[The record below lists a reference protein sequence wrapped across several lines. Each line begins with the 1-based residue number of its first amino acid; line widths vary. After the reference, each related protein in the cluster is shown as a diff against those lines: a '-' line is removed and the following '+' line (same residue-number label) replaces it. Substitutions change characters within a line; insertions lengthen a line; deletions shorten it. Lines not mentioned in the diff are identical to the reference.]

1 MKRVLFVCV
10 RNSCRS
16 QMAEGFA
23 KKLGADFVEAHS
35 AGSEPSG
42 VVNPMS
48 IAAMKDA
55 GIDISSHWSKGFD
68 ELPPGEWDTIVT
80 MGCGDA
86 CPFLPAKLRLDWDLP
101 DPRGLSQAEFN
112 TIRDETRQRVSKLLE
127 RLRTE

>member
-23 KKLGADFVEAHS
+23 KKLGANVVEAHS

-48 IAAMKDA
+48 VAAMKDA
-55 GIDISSHWSKGFD
+55 GIDISAHWSKGFD
-68 ELPPGEWDTIVT
+68 ALPPGEWDAIVT

-86 CPFLPAKLRLDWDLP
+86 CPFLPAKLRLDWELP
-101 DPRGLSQAEFN
+101 DPRGMSQAEFN
-112 TIRDETRQRVSKLLE
+112 NVRDEIRQRV
-127 RLRTE
+127 TELIDELKAD